1 MSTSGPPALI
11 LHGGDET
18 NTIHITFG
26 NRSCGATLPVVQSTR
41 CASLAECGRSHVVR
55 SRGCDVRVPYI
66 HHTSAVCSG

>member
-26 NRSCGATLPVVQSTR
+26 NRSCGATSPVVQSTR
-41 CASLAECGRSHVVR
+41 RALETRE
-55 SRGCDVRVPYI
+55 
-66 HHTSAVCSG
+66 HHTHTRDLTTGDHITPTRPDDV